1 MAMQKWNRPGELW
14 ATEFFL
20 GVRRLVMVK
29 YIIKRILWLIPVIIG
44 VITIIF
50 ALIQLIP
57 GDIVSII
64 LGSTATEEARAV
76 LRADLGLDLPII
88 TRWARYIINIFT
100 KFDFGTSYAS
110 GLPIG
115 QEIASHFPVT
125 FKLAMIGT
133 IVGTLVGMPLGIL
146 SALKQYSW
154 FDSVILFFSV
164 IGASLP
170 SFWIALLLIKLFS
183 VNLHWLPAF
192 GVTTWQG
199 WILPVVVNSFGGA
212 AGATRMTRSSMLE
225 VMREDYV
232 RTARAK
238 GQKECVIVLK
248 HMLRNA
254 LIPVVTSIGAGLGGA
269 LGGNMAIEI
278 IFAIPGLGN
287 YVMSAISSRNYPA
300 MLGGI
305 LVMSVTF
312 VVVNLVVDLV
322 YVAIDPRLKTQIA
335 GSRISKRK
343 AAKMLKAEEEA

>member
-1 MAMQKWNRPGELW
+1 MI
-14 ATEFFL
+14 
-20 GVRRLVMVK
+20 K
-29 YIIKRILWLIPVIIG
+29 YIIKRLIWLIPVTVG

-57 GDIVSII
+57 GDIVSVI
-64 LGSTATEEARAV
+64 LGSTASEASKEA
-76 LRADLGLDLPII
+76 LRQQLGLDLPIL
-88 TRWARYIINIFT
+88 TRWARYLVNIFT
-100 KFDFGTSYAS
+100 KFDFGTSYSS

-115 QEIASHFPVT
+115 QEIAARFPVT
-125 FKLAMIGT
+125 FKLAILGT
-133 IVGTLVGMPLGIL
+133 IVGTAIGVPLGIW
-146 SALKQYSW
+146 SALKQYSIV
-154 FDSVILFFSV
+154 DSVILFFSV

-170 SFWIALLLIKLFS
+170 TFWLALLLIKLFA

-192 GVTTWQG
+192 GVTSWTG
-199 WILPVVVNSFGGA
+199 WILPVAVNSFGGA

-238 GQKECVIVLK
+238 GQTEGRIVVK

-254 LIPVVTSIGAGLGGA
+254 MIPVVTSIGAGLGGA

-287 YVMSAISSRNYPA
+287 YTMSAISSRNYPA

-305 LVMSVTF
+305 LVMSVAF
-312 VVVNLVVDLV
+312 VVVNLAVDLL
-322 YVAIDPRLKTQIA
+322 YIAIDPRLKTQIA
-335 GSRISKRK
+335 GNRISKRK
-343 AAKMLKAEEEA
+343 AAKMLKAEEGL